1 MNEKRNASYMR
12 EFDIAKYSSSRYGEH
27 DSKNRHRRT
36 GNAHPKTANS
46 SNSSYA
52 RQRQTSAQC
61 SAWRDDCRTL
71 LTQNRTQSR
80 KQNNRI
86 GSSSI

>member
-1 MNEKRNASYMR
+1 MQ
-12 EFDIAKYSSSRYGEH
+12 FDIAKYSSSRHGEY

-52 RQRQTSAQC
+52 RQRKTNAQC

-71 LTQNRTQSR
+71 HKQSR
-80 KQNNRI
+80 KQNKRI